1 MDLGRMNLG
10 RLAKLDAF
18 LIERAREIGT
28 QRHALEQELMATVNE
43 IGKADAS
50 MAAHLD
56 QYKQRAI
63 AAGRGA
69 GTIDEHIERLMEQ
82 AFEKKTAA

>member
-1 MDLGRMNLG
+1 MDLG

-18 LIERAREIGT
+18 LIEKASEIGG
-28 QRHALEQELMATVNE
+28 QRHALERELMETVNE

-56 QYKQRAI
+56 QYKTRAI
-63 AAGRGA
+63 AAGRDA
-69 GTIDEHIERLMEQ
+69 GTIDEHIERLMER
-82 AFEKKTAA
+82 AFNKKTAA